1 VRLISLS
8 RIHIICRLSRLP
20 YYKVSNVYAH
30 ATPARKRE
38 RDRERERGG
47 GERRQEGGG
56 GPECVTQCNEWPPFE
71 ALTSSPTLCAFSR
84 ERKTP
89 RAVNLKH
96 VICKVVM
103 VPALCRGSLSPSL
116 AAALNDRRCVY
127 VVSKNT
133 TGPPHARRREGKGK
147 KTTGRGGDKERG
159 YVRTRVHSSV
169 AG

>member
-1 VRLISLS
+1 MRCFINFYEIISEAAPVRLISFS
-8 RIHIICRLSRLP
+8 RIHIISRLSRLP
-20 YYKVSNVYAH
+20 YYKVSNVCAH
-30 ATPARKRE
+30 ATPRKRD
-38 RDRERERGG
+38 RDREREGG
-47 GERRQEGGG
+47 IG

-127 VVSKNT
+127 VVSRNT
-133 TGPPHARRREGKGK
+133 TGSPHARRR
-147 KTTGRGGDKERG
+147 
-159 YVRTRVHSSV
+159 
-169 AG
+169 